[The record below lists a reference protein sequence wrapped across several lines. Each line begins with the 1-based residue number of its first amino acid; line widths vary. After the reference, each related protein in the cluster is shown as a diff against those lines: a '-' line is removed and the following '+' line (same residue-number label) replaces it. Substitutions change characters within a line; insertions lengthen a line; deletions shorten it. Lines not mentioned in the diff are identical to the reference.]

1 MTECVPLEH
10 QQIDA
15 DLNAWGRWSQR
26 RRGGFNSSCGSA
38 EGNYRAPWRQ
48 WHYPTV
54 EEMMPQPVARD
65 MLAIDRAVVRLP
77 VLYLE
82 LVRCHYFYRLAPAKI
97 RRRLALRQDELGRS
111 LHRARQMVL
120 NNLRRGLANA
130 AETMLTSAQR

>member
-1 MTECVPLEH
+1 MTECIPLEH

-65 MLAIDRAVVRLP
+65 MLAIDRAIIGVP
-77 VLYLE
+77 QPYLD
-82 LVRCHYFYRLAPAKI
+82 LIRCHYFYRLAPRKTQ
-97 RRRLALRQDELGRS
+97 RRLGIHFDAWGDH
-111 LHRARQMVL
+111 LHRGRQMVL
-120 NNLRRGLANA
+120 NRLRLDAKRVSVGAGA
-130 AETMLTSAQR
+130 VQA